1 MSAQVRRRLA
11 RFFNSGNGKHG
22 FQAQFRLRRAF
33 GSVTGISQTKHLR
46 SGSPFARKT
55 ATHVFTFAP
64 DFVVFTDSANL
75 FYKCDELVMR

>member
-55 ATHVFTFAP
+55 ATQAFISSRRASRIRIGRRPSHTRP
-64 DFVVFTDSANL
+64 
-75 FYKCDELVMR
+75 LVIS

>member
-22 FQAQFRLRRAF
+22 VSSSVRAPACVWIGDWDKPDQAPSF
-33 GSVTGISQTKHLR
+33 GLTIR
-46 SGSPFARKT
+46 SKDRHPC
-55 ATHVFTFAP
+55 FTFAP
-64 DFVVFTDSANL
+64 DFVVFPDSANL